1 MSKSVLIGALAAC
14 VLAVGLIAV
23 VTTTVIVDG
32 DGGSRILRADGP
44 FPGPG
49 PGMQMPGPGGGP
61 PGRFPGRPP
70 KAPDLQKLKA
80 CLEQHG
86 MGPGSGPDR
95 RMDRPAF
102 RSCMGVPSL
111 R

>member
-1 MSKSVLIGALAAC
+1 MLIGALAAC

-49 PGMQMPGPGGGP
+49 PGMPLPGPGGGHRDRLM
-61 PGRFPGRPP
+61 PGEHARKLPGLRRLKDCLRRDDAHPG
-70 KAPDLQKLKA
+70 APTRRA
-80 CLEQHG
+80 FHG
-86 MGPGSGPDR
+86 
-95 RMDRPAF
+95 
-102 RSCMGVPSL
+102 CMGLPSL